1 MRNLKLIV
9 AVVLLSS
16 QVFGQVPMEEAK
28 KEIDKE
34 NYAKAKNILMPLL
47 YQPSTAKEAAYYLGN
62 AYLLNDDKDSAKVFY
77 RLVGGADNKTAIGY
91 LAYGRLTL
99 LNGDLAGAKKLLDL
113 AAVKSGMRNATIL
126 YQAGDALFRPTAS
139 DLTAAISYFE
149 DAYKLDNKN
158 YVNML
163 ELGDAYQANN
173 DGGKALSKYESA
185 AELYPNLTLAY
196 IKIGRLNVA
205 GRIYDDAITAY
216 KKAIAIEP
224 DYAVAH
230 QGLAEAYY
238 MATKFDLAKPEFKRY
253 IELNKDDADA
263 KIKFLVFLYQSTKQ
277 YEQCV
282 TEAQSM
288 LNDDPSNYQIL
299 RILFYSQYELKRYK
313 EGLDVAQK
321 FWVAVPQAKVKPYDY
336 VETARLSA
344 KGGDTATA
352 LKYFATA
359 LSIDSNNDELL
370 GDYANLMYTT
380 RRYPEAIANYTKKVT
395 KFPAKAGFLD
405 YYYIGRADYFIAL
418 AFRARKDDA
427 SAQDSANVYF
437 TAADT
442 AFAQLTNRWPT
453 SPDGWQWRAKT
464 NNNLDPDLKTGGAVP
479 YYSQFVKLAETAT
492 DPATQTRVKN
502 FLLESYQYL
511 GAYYLNS
518 KEYPAAKEWLDK
530 ALKMAPFDEN
540 TKELM
545 KSLPKD
551 K

>member
-1 MRNLKLIV
+1 MRNLKFIA
-9 AVVLLSS
+9 AVVLLST
-16 QVFGQVPMEEAK
+16 QVFGQAPLDDAK

-34 NYAKAKNILMPLL
+34 NYVKAKNILMPLL
-47 YQPSTAKEAAYYLGN
+47 SQPSSAKEAAYYLGN

-77 RLVGGADNKTAIGY
+77 RQVGGADNKTPIGY
-91 LAYGRLTL
+91 LANGRLAL
-99 LNGDLAGAKKLLDL
+99 LNGDLAGAKKLFDM
-113 AAVKSGMRNATIL
+113 AAVKSGMKNATIL
-126 YQAGDALFRPTAS
+126 YQAGDALFRPSAS

-149 DAYKLDNKN
+149 DAYKLDNRN

-230 QGLAEAYY
+230 EGLAEAYY
-238 MATKFDLAKPEFKRY
+238 RATKFDLAKPEFKRY
-253 IELNKDDADA
+253 IELNKEDADA
-263 KIKFLVFLYQSTKQ
+263 KIRFLVFLFQLKQ

-282 TEAQSM
+282 TEAQVM

-336 VETARLSA
+336 IETARLSA

-352 LKYFATA
+352 LKYFSTA
-359 LSIDSNNDELL
+359 LSIDTNNDELL

-380 RRYPEAIANYTKKVT
+380 KRYSESIANYTKKIT
-395 KFPAKAGFLD
+395 KFPYKAGYYD
-405 YYYIGRADYFIAL
+405 YYYIGRANYFIAL
-418 AFRARKDDA
+418 GFRSQKDNA
-427 SAQDSANVYF
+427 PAQDSANVYL

-442 AFAQLTNRWPT
+442 AFAQLTNSWPT
-453 SPDGWQWRAKT
+453 SADGWQWRAKANT
-464 NNNLDPDLKTGGAVP
+464 YLDPEMKSGAAVP
-479 YYSQFVKLAETAT
+479 YYEQFVKLAEATT
-492 DPATQTRVKN
+492 DPALQTRFKS
-502 FLLESYQYL
+502 FLLDSYQYM
-511 GAYYLNS
+511 GEYYLNS

-530 ALKMAPFDEN
+530 AHKLDPFDQ
-540 TKELM
+540 TTLELE
-545 KSLPKD
+545 KALPKD

>member
-1 MRNLKLIV
+1 MRNLKLIA

-16 QVFGQVPMEEAK
+16 QVFGQSPLDDAK

-34 NYAKAKNILMPLL
+34 NYAKAKIILLPLVS
-47 YQPSTAKEAAYYLGN
+47 QPSTAKEALYYLGN
-62 AYLLNDDKDSAKVFY
+62 VYLFNDDKDSAKVFY
-77 RLVGGADNKTAIGY
+77 RQVGGADNKTAIGY

-99 LNGDLAGAKKLLDL
+99 LNGDLAGAKKLFDL
-113 AAVKSGMRNATIL
+113 AAIKSGMKNATIL
-126 YQAGDALFRPTAS
+126 FQAGDALFRPTAT

-163 ELGDAYQANN
+163 ELGDAYLANN

-185 AELYPNLTLAY
+185 AELYPTLTLAY

-205 GRIYDDAITAY
+205 GRIYDDAISAF

-230 QGLAEAYY
+230 QALAEAYY
-238 MATKFDLAKPEFKRY
+238 QSTKYDLAKPEFKRY
-253 IELNKDDADA
+253 IELNKEDADA
-263 KIKFLVFLYQSTKQ
+263 KIKFLVFLYQIKQ
-277 YEQCV
+277 YDQCV
-282 TEAQSM
+282 TEGQSM

-299 RILFYSQYELKRYK
+299 RILYYSQYELKRYK
-313 EGLDVAQK
+313 EGLDIAQK

-352 LKYFATA
+352 LKYFSTA

-370 GDYANLMYTT
+370 GDYAYLMYSTK
-380 RRYPEAIANYTKKVT
+380 RYQEAIASYTKKTV

-405 YYYIGRADYFIAL
+405 YYYIGRANYFIAL
-418 AFRARKDDA
+418 AFRAQKDDA
-427 SAQDSANVYF
+427 AAKDSANLYF

-442 AFAQLTNRWPT
+442 AFATLTNKYPT
-453 SPDGWQWRAKT
+453 STDGWQWRAKT
-464 NNNLDPDLKTGGAVP
+464 NNNLDPDLKTGVAIP
-479 YYSQFVKLAETAT
+479 YYTQFVKLAEAST
-492 DPATQTRVKN
+492 DPAIQTRTKN

-511 GAYYLNS
+511 GAYYINT
-518 KEYPAAKEWLDK
+518 KDYAAAKDWLDK
-530 ALKMAPFDEN
+530 AQKAAPGDES
-540 TKELM
+540 TKELL
-545 KSLPKD
+545 KLLPKD